1 MTTLK
6 ISNKEM
12 KYILELFKYL
22 EDLEEFGI
30 SNESV
35 TRNNENEVR
44 EQKGGFFLLL
54 AATLGTNIFANTLGK
69 AIMPG
74 LGVIR
79 AVKGTIKAEQDF

>member
-22 EDLEEFGI
+22 EDLEESGI
-30 SNESV
+30 LNESV

-44 EQKGGFFLLL
+44 EQKGGFFPLLV
-54 AATLGTNIFANTLGK
+54 ATLGTNIFANMLDK

-79 AVKGTIKAEQDF
+79 AVKGTIRAEQDF